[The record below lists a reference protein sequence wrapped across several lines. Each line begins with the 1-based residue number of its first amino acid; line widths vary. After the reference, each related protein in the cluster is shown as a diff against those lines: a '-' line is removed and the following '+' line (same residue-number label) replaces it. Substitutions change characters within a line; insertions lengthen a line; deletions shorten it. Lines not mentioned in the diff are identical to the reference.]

1 MKKAIFTALAV
12 VMTMSAITPA
22 FAGRVCEAQSN
33 GTQQCHQEQEDNSV
47 DTSGLDDAANATI
60 VPTGDKQTDAAEKII
75 HTLKHIHIH
84 F

>member
-33 GTQQCHQEQEDNSV
+33 GTQQCHQEQEITV
-47 DTSGLDDAANATI
+47 
-60 VPTGDKQTDAAEKII
+60 
-75 HTLKHIHIH
+75 
-84 F
+84 